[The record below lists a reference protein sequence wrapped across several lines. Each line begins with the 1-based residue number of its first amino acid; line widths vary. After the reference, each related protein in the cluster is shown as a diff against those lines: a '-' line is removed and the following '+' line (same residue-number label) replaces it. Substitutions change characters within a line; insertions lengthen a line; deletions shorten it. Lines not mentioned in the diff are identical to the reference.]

1 MKTIVRPARKTRRIS
16 SVEFW
21 RFVFTVMVS
30 LYHFELFFMKKSLF
44 PSGSGAVEFF
54 FVLAGFLLGLSAEK
68 RHLARGGLPAEP
80 KAAADRALDFA
91 KNKLKAIVPI
101 VLCWL
106 VIHLFVAPGL
116 EGFKGKL
123 EFLMNAEWEVL
134 LLVGTPFGFNGG
146 FAPNIPLWFL
156 TSLIVAGYVY
166 TYLMERHYDRM
177 RFLAPVIGVLGV
189 TLFALKTTTVLDHNI
204 AVGCLTAGT
213 LKAFSEMALGIA
225 LFFLYTRLREK
236 KPKLWLRLLLGLL
249 ELYVIYR
256 LFTLII
262 GRPAGLE
269 NYKRTLYIM
278 ILILFSFLRITPLT
292 KVLDNPFSRLMGKIT
307 LAMYVCHY
315 TLITLY
321 FTLLQKVK
329 MALMMRP
336 KAGSWKTAVY
346 RFLGDTGGFNQ
357 KFRAIPMS
365 WKDAVIY
372 LLLLLICA
380 ILVTLVIFLL
390 GKLIRGIKGRK
401 KKPEAEAPEQAE
413 SAE

>member
-1 MKTIVRPARKTRRIS
+1 METAVLPAEKKRRIS

-21 RFVFTVMVS
+21 RFIFTVMVS

-54 FVLAGFLLGLSAEK
+54 FVLAGFLLGMGAEK

-80 KAAADRALDFA
+80 KEAAGRAIDYG
-91 KNKLKAIVPI
+91 KNKLKAIVPV

-106 VIHLFVAPGL
+106 VLHILVSPGL

-123 EFLMNAEWEVL
+123 EFIMNAEWEVL

-156 TSLIVAGYVY
+156 TSLIIAGYVY
-166 TYLMERHYDRM
+166 TYLMERHFDLM
-177 RFLAPVIGVLGV
+177 RFLSPVIGLLGV
-189 TLFALKTTTVLDHNI
+189 TFFALKTTTVLDHNI
-204 AVGCLTAGT
+204 LVGCLTAGT
-213 LKAFSEMALGIA
+213 LTAFAELALGIA
-225 LFFLYTRLREK
+225 LFFLEARLREK
-236 KPKLWLRLLLGLL
+236 KPKLPLRLLLGLV
-249 ELYVIYR
+249 ELYVVYR

-278 ILILFSFLRITPLT
+278 ALILFSFLRITPLT
-292 KVLDNPFSRLMGKIT
+292 KVLDNPVSRLMGKIT

-329 MALMMRP
+329 MDLIVHS
-336 KAGSWKTAVY
+336 KAGSWQSAVY
-346 RFLGDTGGFNQ
+346 RYLGDTGGFDQ
-357 KFRAIPMS
+357 RFRAIPMT
-365 WKDAVIY
+365 WKDAVMY
-372 LLLLLICA
+372 LVLLLLCA
-380 ILVTLVIFLL
+380 IVVTLLISLL
-390 GKLIRGIKGRK
+390 GKLIRKLRGRK
-401 KKPEAEAPEQAE
+401 KAKPAAPEEQTAE
-413 SAE
+413 

>member
-1 MKTIVRPARKTRRIS
+1 MDTVALPAEKKRRIS

-30 LYHFELFFMKKSLF
+30 LYHLEIFFMKKNLF

-54 FVLAGFLLGLSAEK
+54 FVLAGFLLGMSAEK
-68 RHLARGGLPAEP
+68 RHLARGGLPAAP
-80 KAAADRALDFA
+80 KEAADRALNYA

-106 VIHLFVAPGL
+106 ALHLLVSPGL
-116 EGFKGKL
+116 EGFRGKL
-123 EFLMNAEWEVL
+123 DFLMNAEWEVL
-134 LLVGTPFGFNGG
+134 LLVGTPMGFNGG
-146 FAPNIPLWFL
+146 YAPNIPLWFL
-156 TSLIVAGYVY
+156 TSLIIAGYVY
-166 TYLMERHYDRM
+166 TYLMERHFDLM

-189 TLFALKTTTVLDHNI
+189 TFFALKTTSVLDHNI
-204 AVGCLTAGT
+204 LVGCLTAGT
-213 LKAFSEMALGIA
+213 LKAFSEMALGVA
-225 LFFLYTRLREK
+225 LFFLYARLREK
-236 KPKLWLRLLLGLL
+236 KPKLPLRLLLQLA

-278 ILILFSFLRITPLT
+278 ALILFSFLRITPLT
-292 KVLDNPFSRLMGKIT
+292 KALDNPFSRLLGKLT

-321 FTLLQKVK
+321 FTLLQKGK
-329 MALMMRP
+329 MALMKP
-336 KAGSWKTAVY
+336 GGSGSWQSKLY

-357 KFRAIPMS
+357 KYQMIPMG
-365 WKDAVIY
+365 WKDIVLY
-372 LLLLLICA
+372 LLLLLAAA
-380 ILVTLVIFLL
+380 IVITLIIFLL
-390 GKLIRGIKGRK
+390 GKLFRGIRQRKEK
-401 KKPEAEAPEQAE
+401 KKAPEPEMPEQGE
-413 SAE
+413 

>member
-1 MKTIVRPARKTRRIS
+1 METAVLPAGKKRRIS

-30 LYHFELFFMKKSLF
+30 LYHLEIFFMKKSLF

-54 FVLAGFLLGLSAEK
+54 FVLAGFLLGVGAEK

-80 KAAADRALDFA
+80 GEAASRAIDYA

-106 VIHLFVAPGL
+106 VLHILVSPGL

-123 EFLMNAEWEVL
+123 DFIMNSEWEVL
-134 LLVGTPFGFNGG
+134 LMVGTPMGFNGG
-146 FAPNIPLWFL
+146 YAPNIPLWFL

-166 TYLMERHYDRM
+166 TYLMERHFDLM

-189 TLFALKTTTVLDHNI
+189 TFFALKTTSVLDHNI
-204 AVGCLTAGT
+204 LVGCLTAGT

-225 LFFLYTRLREK
+225 LFFLYVQLREK
-236 KPKLWLRLLLGLL
+236 KPKLPLRLLLQLL

-278 ILILFSFLRITPLT
+278 ALILFSFLRITPLT
-292 KVLDNPFSRLMGKIT
+292 KVLDNPFSRLLGKIT

-321 FTLLQKVK
+321 FTLLQKGK
-329 MALMMRP
+329 FALMKP
-336 KAGSWKTAVY
+336 GGSGSWQSKLY

-357 KFRAIPMS
+357 KFQMIPMS
-365 WKDAVIY
+365 WKDIVLY
-372 LLLLLICA
+372 LLLLLVCA
-380 ILVTLVIFLL
+380 VVVTLVIWAL
-390 GKLIRGIKGRK
+390 GKLIRGIQQRKEK
-401 KKPEAEAPEQAE
+401 KKIPEPEIPEQGE
-413 SAE
+413 